1 MLRHDFRLALLS
13 IRHTPFMALLTVVV
27 IAIGISTSVVAI
39 TLYHAKAGNPIW
51 WKDDVL
57 FRVMIDSRPAADE
70 AEKDRPHAEV
80 PPSGLIVRDAL
91 ALYQS
96 KIPEHSVMESY
107 SYGLVDSLRPDSPP
121 IERQVRATTREFFSM
136 FDVPFRYGRG
146 WTQAE
151 DEDPAQVVV
160 ISSYLNDRLF
170 GGGNNVGRNL
180 TLSGQQLTVIG
191 ILAQWLPMPRFY
203 DDVQVFGPPD
213 DLFIPFRWLES
224 LPDLD
229 YQGICLQTMTFL
241 STYKALAAS
250 DCLSETGMWVQLSNR
265 QQRREYAQFLENYSR
280 AQLQAGRFARPPNIR
295 LPNVSTWLEMNDA
308 VGSQSKFQVV
318 LALVFLGICI
328 LNSLGL
334 LLAKFMGTAPLAGLR
349 RALGATR
356 GDIVRQYLME
366 VSVLG
371 IVAGVLGIGI
381 AAFGLRMIRVFV
393 LMRSRQSGD
402 NPDFGTIAQSLSHM
416 DGQMIV
422 TAVALSLLAA
432 LVAGLYPAWRVGR
445 LPPATFLKIQ

>member
-1 MLRHDFRLALLS
+1 
-13 IRHTPFMALLTVVV
+13 
-27 IAIGISTSVVAI
+27 
-39 TLYHAKAGNPIW
+39 
-51 WKDDVL
+51 
-57 FRVMIDSRPAADE
+57 
-70 AEKDRPHAEV
+70 
-80 PPSGLIVRDAL
+80 
-91 ALYQS
+91 
-96 KIPEHSVMESY
+96 
-107 SYGLVDSLRPDSPP
+107 
-121 IERQVRATTREFFSM
+121 
-136 FDVPFRYGRG
+136 
-146 WTQAE
+146 
-151 DEDPAQVVV
+151 
-160 ISSYLNDRLF
+160 
-170 GGGNNVGRNL
+170 
-180 TLSGQQLTVIG
+180 
-191 ILAQWLPMPRFY
+191 
-203 DDVQVFGPPD
+203 
-213 DLFIPFRWLES
+213 
-224 LPDLD
+224 
-229 YQGICLQTMTFL
+229 
-241 STYKALAAS
+241 
-250 DCLSETGMWVQLSNR
+250 MWVQLSNP

-432 LVAGLYPAWRVGR
+432 LLAGLYPAWRIGR

>member
-1 MLRHDFRLALLS
+1 VLWHDLRLALRS
-13 IRHTPFMALLTVVV
+13 IRDNPFMASLIVAV

-51 WKDDVL
+51 WKNDVL
-57 FRVMIDSRPAADE
+57 YRVMLDSRPAADE
-70 AEKDRPHAEV
+70 AEKDQAHPEY
-80 PPSGLIVRDAL
+80 PPFGLIIRDAL

-96 KIPEHSVMESY
+96 KIPEYSVMESY
-107 SYGLVDSLRPDSPP
+107 SYGLVDSLRPDTPP
-121 IERQVRATTREFFSM
+121 IELPVRVTTREFFSM

-170 GGGNNVGRNL
+170 GGGNNVGRRL
-180 TLSGQQLTVIG
+180 TLSGQQFTVIG
-191 ILAQWLPMPRFY
+191 VLAQWLPMPRFY
-203 DDVQVFGPPD
+203 DEARYFGPPD

-229 YQGICLQTMTFL
+229 YQGICLQTKTFL
-241 STYKALAAS
+241 STFKALAAS
-250 DCLSETGMWVQLSNR
+250 ECQSSTGVWVLLSNP

-280 AQLQAGRFARPPNIR
+280 AQLQAGRFARPPNVR
-295 LPNVSTWLEMNDA
+295 LPTVSTWLEMNDV

-318 LALVFLGICI
+318 LALTFLGICI

-334 LLAKFMGTAPLAGLR
+334 LLAKFMGAAPLAGLR

-356 GDIVRQYLME
+356 GDVIRQYLME
-366 VSVLG
+366 VGVLG
-371 IVAGVLGIGI
+371 VVAGILGIGI
-381 AAFGLRMIRVFV
+381 AALGLRMIRVFV
-393 LMRSRQSGD
+393 LMRSAQFGD
-402 NPDFGTIAQSLSHM
+402 NPDFSTIAQSLSHM

-422 TAVALSLLAA
+422 TAVALSLLAG
-432 LVAGLYPAWRVGR
+432 LLAGLYPAWRVGR